1 MKIGAQVCFFRWPDL
16 ALLKIINCWVS
27 RVFSRWLVKIMQLTS
42 HSCTHFY
49 LNVKLES
56 IEKKTLFSLGIAIS
70 FILSG
75 ANVFEK
81 N

>member
-1 MKIGAQVCFFRWPDL
+1 
-16 ALLKIINCWVS
+16 
-27 RVFSRWLVKIMQLTS
+27 VKIMQLTS